1 LGHQELSE
9 SELISQLIEGSESA
23 FELLYHR
30 YSNKVAAFVSQY
42 SNSVEDAQEAVQE
55 TFLAVWLNR
64 AKIDTSRSF
73 DNYLL
78 TIAKNFALKIVRKS
92 IQQKL
97 LEQKLALLSA
107 NNEINTI
114 NREVLSEDVEQ
125 KLNQI
130 VQQLPNRSKQ
140 VFLLRR
146 LEGLSNKEI
155 AQQLGISISTV
166 ENHINLAISRIR
178 QGFSLSE
185 IPILFIAFA
194 LFA

>member
-1 LGHQELSE
+1 MRHQELSE
-9 SELISQLIEGSESA
+9 AELVSQLIKGSEKA

-42 SNSVEDAQEAVQE
+42 SNSTEDAQEAVQE
-55 TFLAVWLNR
+55 AFLAVWLNR
-64 AKIDTSRSF
+64 ASIDPSRSF

-92 IQQKL
+92 IQQRL
-97 LEQKLALLSA
+97 LEQKLALLRSDDESSA
-107 NNEINTI
+107 SAREI
-114 NREVLSEDVEQ
+114 LPEDVEE
-125 KLNQI
+125 KLDQI

-146 LEGLSNKEI
+146 VEGLSNKEI

-185 IPILFIAFA
+185 IPLLFIAFA
-194 LFA
+194 LFS